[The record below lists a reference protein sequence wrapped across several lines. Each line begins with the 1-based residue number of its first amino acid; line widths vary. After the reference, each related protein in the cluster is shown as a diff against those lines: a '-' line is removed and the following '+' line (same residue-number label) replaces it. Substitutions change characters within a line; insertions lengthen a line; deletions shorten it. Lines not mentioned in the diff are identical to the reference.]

1 MAPEPQRAAPL
12 QPGGTISKE
21 EEELLKQLSIKRRN
35 RKPPK
40 GVSMN
45 MTPMIDVVFQLII
58 FFMLVSEFQNMEME
72 QITLP
77 FALEAKEETEQQQNR
92 IIINVNDKGEIRLM
106 RRKYTSEQL
115 RALLIESAKK
125 SPKDA
130 DGLPTLAVKVRADAA
145 CEYKYVQD
153 VIVQCM
159 RAYIW
164 RLSFGAN
171 WIDREEKLLY

>member
-1 MAPEPQRAAPL
+1 MAEGQGQRAPVELGKA
-12 QPGGTISKE
+12 SKE
-21 EEELLKQLSIKRRN
+21 EEELLKQLSLKRKN
-35 RKPPK
+35 RKHPR
-40 GVSMN
+40 GAGMN

-92 IIINVNDKGEIRLM
+92 LIININDKGEVRMM

-115 RALLIESAKK
+115 RALLIERAKA
-125 SPKDA
+125 SPKDP
-130 DGLPTLAVKVRADAA
+130 DGLPTVAVKIRADAA

-164 RLSFGAN
+164 KLSFGAN
-171 WIDREEKLLY
+171 WIDREEALLY